1 MILLAN
7 YILNI
12 QYQAAKPY
20 SLGNGPVTTAPA
32 TLTLEVSSPDD
43 NSLTFQSAVLVS
55 GSTSPNL
62 PILISAQSQNVVV
75 QSKFDGSFS
84 TVINLEEGV
93 NQIKIVSF
101 SPTGDQRSVDK
112 TIYYSKEKL

>member
-1 MILLAN
+1 MIMLTN

-12 QYQAAKPY
+12 QYQAVRPY

-32 TLTLEVSSPDD
+32 TLTLAVSSPDD
-43 NSLTFQSAVLVS
+43 DSLTFQSAVLVS

-62 PILISAQSQNVVV
+62 PVLISAQSRNVVV